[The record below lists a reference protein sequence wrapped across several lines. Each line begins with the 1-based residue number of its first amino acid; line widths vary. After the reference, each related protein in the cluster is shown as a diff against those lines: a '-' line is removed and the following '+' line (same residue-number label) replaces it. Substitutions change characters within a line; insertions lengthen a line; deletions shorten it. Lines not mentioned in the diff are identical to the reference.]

1 MSVQWL
7 LKTQCPDDEPL
18 RRYTL
23 TALKV
28 AEDVTRAGFQFAES
42 T

>member
-1 MSVQWL
+1 MKWL
-7 LKTQCPDDEPL
+7 LKKRRPDDELL

>member
-1 MSVQWL
+1 MSVKWL
-7 LKTQCPDDEPL
+7 LKTLRPDDEPL

-28 AEDVTRAGFQFAES
+28 AEDVTRAGCQFAKS